1 MQLETFR
8 GPDLAAL
15 FREARTSFGD
25 DVLIVR
31 TSVQRTHRV
40 REYEVVTTTPNEVA
54 RLRARIEAYPLPSV
68 HQHRVSGRPPYVLAL
83 VGAAGA
89 GKTTALATLA
99 MEVDAFAEWTVGVLA
114 LSEQPSVAM
123 QRLASMHVLQDCPI
137 EVVSRPEDIDGALT
151 RLGGCEAILVDTPG
165 RGLRLADSGSTWAGV
180 LRALAPDET
189 HLVVPA
195 TADATAARTLLDT
208 FDGYSPTHALV
219 TKRDEASGD
228 DVVAVL
234 AAALD
239 LPIRWVTA
247 SPDPR
252 AALRSGASRI
262 LGGLVLEQPLA
273 QGGGVSW

>member
-8 GPDLAAL
+8 GPDLTAL
-15 FREARTSFGD
+15 FREARTALGE
-25 DVLIVR
+25 DVLIVSTR
-31 TSVQRTHRV
+31 VQRSHRV
-40 REYEVVTTTPNEVA
+40 REYEVVTTTPKEVA

-68 HQHRVSGRPPYVLAL
+68 QQHRVSGRPPYVLAL

-99 MEVDAFAEWTVGVLA
+99 MEVDAFSEWTVGVLA
-114 LSEQPSVAM
+114 LSEQPGQAM
-123 QRLASMHVLQDCPI
+123 QRLAAMQVLQDCPI
-137 EVVSRPEDIDGALT
+137 EVVSRPDDIDAALA

-165 RGLRLADSGSTWAGV
+165 RGLRLADDGASWARVLGV
-180 LRALAPDET
+180 LAPDET

-195 TADATAARTLLDT
+195 TADAGDAVSLLDT
-208 FDGYSPTHALV
+208 FHAYRPTHALV
-219 TKRDEASGD
+219 SKHDEAQGD

-252 AALRSGASRI
+252 AALRSGASQI
-262 LGGLVLEQPLA
+262 LGGMSIDAPPSRF
-273 QGGGVSW
+273 GGSAW